1 MLPVSPFY
9 PGLEIMT
16 NVISTTTGLNTFY
29 AGDIVI
35 FSSHLL
41 MILALFLFYEQ
52 ITGSSRMASIAMI
65 ICTWPIHIFSFSTCS
80 IITRLLSLPLAIFM
94 IYIMTRYGSVGKNY
108 RWGDHC

>member
-1 MLPVSPFY
+1 MNFLHTRTAEDILRSGHLFSENSMLPVSPFY

-65 ICTWPIHIFSFSTCS
+65 I
-80 IITRLLSLPLAIFM
+80 
-94 IYIMTRYGSVGKNY
+94 
-108 RWGDHC
+108 